1 MDIKDLHNKFLE
13 CNSVVDIDSRSIRYG
28 SMFFAIK
35 GDNFDGNQFAQE
47 ALNKGAKFAVVDSN
61 YVDIDNS
68 KIFNPT
74 GVDFYNI
81 QNKKFA
87 N

>member
-13 CNSVVDIDSRSIRYG
+13 CNSIVDIDSRSIRDG

-47 ALNKGAKFAVVDSN
+47 ALNKGAKFAVIDSN
-61 YVDIDNS
+61 SVDVDDS
-68 KIFNPT
+68 KILRVNEK
-74 GVDFYNI
+74 GDLI
-81 QNKKFA
+81 RQIL
-87 N
+87 